1 MSNKRSRA
9 CQHHCA
15 LLIPSQ
21 KKLKSFYFVN
31 VSNSNYTI
39 GLLRGQEGIG
49 KVSNYDLLNVFL
61 LSFFMKWVPTTTQQF
76 ACYSSIFQIF
86 VPRFCFENLT

>member
-1 MSNKRSRA
+1 MLTPLCSMMA
-9 CQHHCA
+9 
-15 LLIPSQ
+15 SQ
-21 KKLKSFYFVN
+21 KKLKSSYFVN

-49 KVSNYDLLNVFL
+49 KVSNYDLLKVFALFL
-61 LSFFMKWVPTTTQQF
+61 LLLWVATTTRQF